1 MAEAAFSAGHLGE
14 LTRIVSPEL
23 VDEVLAETKSVQ
35 QRVRLL
41 PSRTVVYFL
50 LAMTLFPESGYLGV
64 WSSLVAGLAGA
75 SGDPSAT
82 ALRHARRRVGSAPLK
97 LLFQHLRGSVSSA
110 TTLGV
115 YWRSLHLAALDATTL
130 ALADTPANSAHFGRV
145 QGKNGAGG
153 YPLARV
159 SAIVECGTRAL
170 IDSAIAP
177 LACGE
182 ATHAVGL
189 LRSLRPG
196 MLLLADRAY
205 DTYGLLRATADTGA
219 HALFRARGQRVLP
232 VLHALPDG
240 SWISFIP
247 QPSHAHR
254 LKAWLRRGGAPA
266 QMHGLGVRVIE
277 ATITTTDREGASRR
291 STLRLI
297 TTLLDHTRY
306 PAAEV
311 TALYHERWEA
321 ETAFFGLKVTLRGAD
336 RVLRS
341 GTPHGVDQEIY
352 AYLITYQ
359 AARIAMCQ
367 AADHADLD
375 PDRLSFT
382 VAVRAIRES
391 VIIANC
397 SPPPLRTVPEEP
409 SRLAFTLLKPRNLHT
424 SKRRQRTSDRA
435 VKRPLSPYAYKSLS
449 ANRRKRHTTTT
460 VTITRASDSVLT
472 NAAAA

>member
-1 MAEAAFSAGHLGE
+1 MAQDAFSAGHLGE
-14 LTRIVSPEL
+14 LTRIVPSEL
-23 VDEVLAETKSVQ
+23 VDEVLAETRRVQ

-50 LAMTLFPESGYLGV
+50 LAMTRSPESGYLGV

-75 SGDPSAT
+75 GGDPSAT
-82 ALRHARRRVGSAPLK
+82 ALRHAFRL
-97 LLFQHLRGSVSSA
+97 
-110 TTLGV
+110 T
-115 YWRSLHLAALDATTL
+115 ALDATTL
-130 ALADTPANSAHFGRV
+130 TLPDTPANSAHYGRV
-145 QGKNGAGG
+145 LGKNGADG
-153 YPLARV
+153 YLLARV

-189 LRSLRPG
+189 MRSLRPG
-196 MLLLADRAY
+196 MLLPADRAY
-205 DTYGLLRATADTGA
+205 DTYLLLRATADTGA

-232 VLHALPDG
+232 VPHALPDG

-254 LKAWLRRGGAPA
+254 LKMWLRRGGVPA
-266 QMHGLGVRVIE
+266 QTHGLGVRVIE
-277 ATITTTDREGASRR
+277 ATVTTTDREGVSRC

-297 TTLLDHTRY
+297 TTLLDHTRF

-321 ETAFFGLKVTLRGAD
+321 ETAFFGLKVTLRGPG

-341 GTPHGVDQEIY
+341 GTPQGVEQEVY

-359 AARIAMCQ
+359 AARIVMCQ
-367 AADHADLD
+367 AADHAGLD

-382 VAVRAIRES
+382 IAVRAIRES

-397 SPPPLRTVPEEP
+397 NPLLPRTVPEP
-409 SRLAFTLLKPRNLHT
+409 SRLVTTHC
-424 SKRRQRTSDRA
+424 
-435 VKRPLSPYAYKSLS
+435 RPTP
-449 ANRRKRHTTTT
+449 
-460 VTITRASDSVLT
+460 TRASRPT
-472 NAAAA
+472 AENGTPPRP